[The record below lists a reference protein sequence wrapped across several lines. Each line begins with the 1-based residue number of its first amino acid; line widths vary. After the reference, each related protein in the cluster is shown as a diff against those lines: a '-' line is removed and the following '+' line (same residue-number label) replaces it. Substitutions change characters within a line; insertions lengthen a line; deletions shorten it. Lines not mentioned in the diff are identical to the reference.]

1 MPTNIYRKVIAR
13 LRVSRWISAGDA
25 LYAIPMQKVRQ
36 DLEKITDPQTRERAM
51 QLFDHLVG
59 CSTVMKLDPAH
70 YAEAVGAAV
79 DMLVRFLS
87 SHLRDD
93 EEAPGKGRGESD
105 LAGPNPA
112 P

>member
-13 LRVSRWISAGDA
+13 LRPSAWISAGDA

-36 DLEKITDPQTRERAM
+36 DLEKIPDPQTRERAM

-87 SHLRDD
+87 AHLREEEDD
-93 EEAPGKGRGESD
+93 SGKSTGGSN
-105 LAGPNPA
+105 LAGSDAA